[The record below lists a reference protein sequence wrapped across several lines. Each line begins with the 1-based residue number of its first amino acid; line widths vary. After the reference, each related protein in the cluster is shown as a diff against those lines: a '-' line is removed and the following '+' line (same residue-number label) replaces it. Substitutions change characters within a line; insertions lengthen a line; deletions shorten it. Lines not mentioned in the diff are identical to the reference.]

1 MTFSRPMFSSVR
13 SCERTGYLILQ
24 PLPKSLVD
32 LTASWTRE
40 NARIRLLR
48 FLHRAV
54 EREFSDER
62 WGLIEI
68 AVADPLWPYDE
79 VHNPWPSE
87 PGRSVSPYSEVHVL
101 ASS

>member
-1 MTFSRPMFSSVR
+1 MIQALDR
-13 SCERTGYLILQ
+13 Q
-24 PLPKSLVD
+24 ALPIACK
-32 LTASWTRE
+32 
-40 NARIRLLR
+40 ARRFWVGRLLR

-79 VHNPWPSE
+79 VHDPWPSE
-87 PGRSVSPYSEVHVL
+87 ASRPVSPYSEVHVL